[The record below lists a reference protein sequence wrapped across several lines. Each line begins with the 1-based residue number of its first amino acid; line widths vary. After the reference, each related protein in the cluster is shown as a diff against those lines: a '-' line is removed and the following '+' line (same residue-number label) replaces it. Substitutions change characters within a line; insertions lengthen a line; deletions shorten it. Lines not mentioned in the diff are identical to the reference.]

1 MKNYLSRCSD
11 RNRTK
16 IHPLCATEQ
25 EGSNQ
30 TWQEAAAIL
39 YYCWPTNT
47 AQILQKSRC
56 TGNPHWVPNSPRRQ
70 LWFIWELSEQLMR
83 SLQFICSLFSWTWLM
98 CERSQ
103 FNIPAVGIFC
113 IPDVTFLCKRM
124 FLAASLG
131 LPLSAWRGP
140 NKIIT
145 FLFVWMWTG
154 HSGFVL
160 VFSGFVTLDFQ
171 LRQNDRNSSE
181 YKKLQL

>member
-1 MKNYLSRCSD
+1 MTEIERKFIRSAQP
-11 RNRTK
+11 NRKVAIKPDKRRPPFCITADQQTRRRFCRSLDAQVT
-16 IHPLCATEQ
+16 HTEF
-25 EGSNQ
+25 Q
-30 TWQEAAAIL
+30 T
-39 YYCWPTNT
+39 P
-47 AQILQKSRC
+47 
-56 TGNPHWVPNSPRRQ
+56 PRRQ

-113 IPDVTFLCKRM
+113 TPDVTFLCKRM